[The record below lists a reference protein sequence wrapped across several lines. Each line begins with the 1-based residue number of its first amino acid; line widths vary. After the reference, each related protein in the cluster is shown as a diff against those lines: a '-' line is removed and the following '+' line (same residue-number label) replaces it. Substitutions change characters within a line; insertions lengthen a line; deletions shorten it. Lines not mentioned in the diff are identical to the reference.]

1 MQYRTTLLL
10 SPTKVH
16 SVLSPDRRRRCRRR
30 RRWAVRLIIML
41 RQRRNIEEMR
51 YQVLRTLNAK

>member
-16 SVLSPDRRRRCRRR
+16 SVLSPDRRRRRRR

-41 RQRRNIEEMR
+41 RQRRNMEEMR